1 MKARQYYGQL
11 LDLAKA
17 ADGERM
23 EIKQARAFL
32 GR

>member
-1 MKARQYYGQL
+1 MKYTGYGQL